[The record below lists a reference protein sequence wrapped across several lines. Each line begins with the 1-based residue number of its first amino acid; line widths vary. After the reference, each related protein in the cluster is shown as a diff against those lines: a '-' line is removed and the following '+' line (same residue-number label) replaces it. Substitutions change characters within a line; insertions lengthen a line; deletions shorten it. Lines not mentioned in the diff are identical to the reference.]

1 MFLDQENLRPV
12 IIAMAVYLIIVT
24 IIPRVVKKSTGI
36 QAVDDLIMHII
47 AQKDSLMQGT
57 LLIGLIVLTT
67 NYIGDEL
74 M

>member
-12 IIAMAVYLIIVT
+12 IIAMALYIAIVA
-24 IIPRVVKKSTGI
+24 IIPKVAKKSTGI
-36 QAVDDLIMHII
+36 QAIDDLIMFII
-47 AQKDSLMQGT
+47 AQKDSMMQGT
-57 LLIGLIVLTT
+57 LLIGLIVLAT

>member
-12 IIAMAVYLIIVT
+12 IIAMAVYLSIVT

>member
-12 IIAMAVYLIIVT
+12 IIAMAVYLAIVT
-24 IIPRVVKKSTGI
+24 VVPKVVTKSTGI
-36 QAVDDLIMHII
+36 QAVDDLVMHII

-57 LLIGLIVLTT
+57 LLIGIVMLAS

>member
-12 IIAMAVYLIIVT
+12 IIAMAVYLAIVT
-24 IIPRVVKKSTGI
+24 VIPKVVKKSTGI

-57 LLIGLIVLTT
+57 LLIGLIVLAT
-67 NYIGDEL
+67 NYIGEEL